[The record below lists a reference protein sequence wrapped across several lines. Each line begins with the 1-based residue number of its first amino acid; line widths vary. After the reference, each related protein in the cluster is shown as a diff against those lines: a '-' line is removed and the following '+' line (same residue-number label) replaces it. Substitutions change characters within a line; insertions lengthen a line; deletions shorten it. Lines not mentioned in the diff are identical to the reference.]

1 MTPPVPPAY
10 QVLDRVLTREL
21 PVREFERWV
30 YDSPELEGE
39 LGAWDYLR
47 LLEFDYGQPD
57 AVHELHRIV
66 AGIYE
71 RKRPGMLV
79 PDRVWRL
86 ACGLSTGALPLV
98 PAVDQ
103 LASLWWSGH
112 EWIPTD
118 FVGISTELDDL
129 PLPGHYP
136 LWKPEA
142 FASRP
147 EEWQPHL
154 DHLATVAAEVARELL
169 RDRYPG
175 APCPGRPAHPAP

>member
-21 PVREFERWV
+21 PVREFEGWV
-30 YDSPELEGE
+30 YDSPELETE
-39 LGAWDYLR
+39 LGARDYLR

-57 AVHELHRIV
+57 AGHELDRIV

-86 ACGLSTGALPLV
+86 ACGLSTGTLPL
-98 PAVDQ
+98 ARTVDQ

-112 EWIPTD
+112 EWIPID
-118 FVGISTELDDL
+118 FVGISSDMDHV
-129 PLPGHYP
+129 PRPAQHP
-136 LWKPEA
+136 LWNPA
-142 FASRP
+142 ALASRL
-147 EEWQPHL
+147 EEWQPDL
-154 DHLATVAAEVARELL
+154 DHLATVAAEAARLLL
-169 RDRYPG
+169 RERYPG
-175 APCPGRPAHPAP
+175 APCPGGPAHRAP

>member
-39 LGAWDYLR
+39 LGAWDYLL
-47 LLEFDYGQPD
+47 LLEFDYEQPD
-57 AVHELHRIV
+57 AGHELDKIV

-71 RKRPGMLV
+71 RNRPGMLV

-86 ACGLSTGALPLV
+86 ACGLSTGALP
-98 PAVDQ
+98 PWQAVHR
-103 LASLWWSGH
+103 LADLWYAGH
-112 EWIPTD
+112 EWIPID
-118 FVGISTELDDL
+118 FVGISSDLDDF
-129 PLPGHYP
+129 PLPAQHP

-142 FASRP
+142 LAAKLG
-147 EEWQPHL
+147 EWQPRL
-154 DHLATVAAEVARELL
+154 DRLAGEAAEAARTLL
-169 RDRYPG
+169 LDRYPG
-175 APCPGRPAHPAP
+175 APCPGGPAYRVP